1 LKDAAETA
9 HRATGAWGYSRL
21 DFIVTEA
28 GPVFLELNTLPGLT
42 QASLLPM

>member
-1 LKDAAETA
+1 MPPKLPIGL
-9 HRATGAWGYSRL
+9 RTGAWGYSRL